1 MVTSSLQ
8 VHLMVICKSPFLAS
22 SAHICMMFE
31 HVEDAVSYSF
41 ILQRRGSARHTAP
54 IHFTICLIGQADC
67 NICSA
72 NVTVTRLFHL
82 PPYAWKRFRSVT
94 QERLILTSIL

>member
-1 MVTSSLQ
+1 
-8 VHLMVICKSPFLAS
+8 MVICKSPFLAS

-31 HVEDAVSYSF
+31 HVEDAISYLF
-41 ILQRRGSARHTAP
+41 FLRGAKGSTNHRAT
-54 IHFTICLIGQADC
+54 IHFTICLIGQEDG

-72 NVTVTRLFHL
+72 NVAVTRLFYL
-82 PPYAWKRFRSVT
+82 PLCAWKRFRSVT

>member
-1 MVTSSLQ
+1 MTSSLQ

-31 HVEDAVSYSF
+31 HVEDAISYPF
-41 ILQRRGSARHTAP
+41 ILQGRGSARHTGP
-54 IHFTICLIGQADC
+54 ICLIGQADC

-82 PPYAWKRFRSVT
+82 PPYAWKHFRSVT
-94 QERLILTSIL
+94 RERLILTGIL

>member
-1 MVTSSLQ
+1 MTSSLQ

-41 ILQRRGSARHTAP
+41 ILGVGEVLLDIQ
-54 IHFTICLIGQADC
+54 L
-67 NICSA
+67 
-72 NVTVTRLFHL
+72 LF
-82 PPYAWKRFRSVT
+82 A
-94 QERLILTSIL
+94 